1 MKTGE
6 GAVLD
11 ASALLALLLGEP
23 GSDRVEAL
31 LPGAV
36 ISAVNLS
43 EVAAKLIER
52 GAPPE
57 AVSQAIAAVG
67 LEIIAFDEVQA
78 MAAADLRVRT
88 RALGLSLGDRACIA
102 LGEMRSTRVVTCDRA
117 WTEVESNA
125 VIVLARP
132 D

>member
-11 ASALLALLLGEP
+11 ASALLAVLLGEP
-23 GSDRVEAL
+23 GAERVEPY

-43 EVAAKLIER
+43 EAAGKLLEK
-52 GAPPE
+52 GAPLE
-57 AVSQAIAAVG
+57 AVKAAIAAVG
-67 LEIIAFDEVQA
+67 LEVIAFDEEQA

-102 LGEMRSTRVVTCDRA
+102 LGEMRRTTVFTCDRA
-117 WTEVESNA
+117 WAQVDSTA
-125 VIVLARP
+125 DIVVARP
-132 D
+132 E

>member
-57 AVSQAIAAVG
+57 AVNQAIAAVG
-67 LEIIAFDEVQA
+67 IEVIAFDEAQA

-102 LGEMRSTRVVTCDRA
+102 LGEMRSASVVTCDRA
-117 WTEVESNA
+117 WTEVESTA
-125 VIVLARP
+125 AIVLARP

>member
-11 ASALLALLLGEP
+11 ASALLAVLLGEP
-23 GSDRVEAL
+23 GAARVEEF

-43 EVAAKLIER
+43 EVAGKLLEK
-52 GAPPE
+52 GAPAE
-57 AVSQAIAAVG
+57 AVKAAIAAVG
-67 LEIIAFDEVQA
+67 LEVIAFDEEQA
-78 MAAADLRVRT
+78 MAAADLRART

-102 LGEMRSTRVVTCDRA
+102 LGELRGASVVTCDRV
-117 WTEVESNA
+117 WSGLESPA
-125 VIVLARP
+125 EIVVARP